1 MEGTYRGMSVSGF
14 NQVHIYIYIYTV
26 QVPIYII
33 IIMYY
38 ISHGCDVIIGA

>member
-1 MEGTYRGMSVSGF
+1 MEGTYRSMSVSGF

-33 IIMYY
+33 II
-38 ISHGCDVIIGA
+38 CIIYHMVVMSS